1 MRINLILFILLS
13 NLYACAVC
21 YGDTNS
27 PMSHGM
33 NMGILTLLAVIS
45 LILIFVASFIISIYL
60 KTKKLNKG

>member
-33 NMGILTLLAVIS
+33 NMGILTLLGVIS
-45 LILIFVASFIISIYL
+45 FILFFVVFFIISIYL

>member
-45 LILIFVASFIISIYL
+45 FILIFVASFIISIYL